1 MSKIITSDM
10 NGLLNPQKDPYW
22 DSPISRREV
31 QEAVNQ
37 LAIND
42 KRLADQNDTSN
53 LVLNFLCEKANFTRQ
68 EIETWVESKKAL
80 LAKIKAGHEVAVA
93 GGDLGR
99 GASIAPATPAPEAP
113 NEVQA

>member
-1 MSKIITSDM
+1 MGKIIASDM

-22 DSPISRREV
+22 DAPITRREV

-68 EIETWVESKKAL
+68 EIETWVEVKKAL
-80 LAKIKAGHEVAVA
+80 LAKIKAGHAEAVA
-93 GGDLGR
+93 GQV
-99 GASIAPATPAPEAP
+99 SEPAAPAPEAP
-113 NEVQA
+113 SERPEG

>member
-1 MSKIITSDM
+1 MGKIIASDM

-22 DSPISRREV
+22 DAPITRREV

-68 EIETWVESKKAL
+68 EIETWVEAKKAL
-80 LAKIKAGHEVAVA
+80 LAKIKSGHEAQVS
-93 GGDLGR
+93 G
-99 GASIAPATPAPEAP
+99 SAPATPAPEAP
-113 NEVQA
+113 SERPEG